1 MINPTEDFKAMLK
14 EIPEQ
19 INTLKYLSSKNH
31 SPKTTDPTTVLPA
44 NRRDPPLDGGQSVK
58 IGGMWT
64 LKHEISSPKFYELI
78 MKT

>member
-19 INTLKYLSSKNH
+19 INTLKYLPTKNH

-44 NRRDPPLDGGQSVK
+44 NRRAPPLDRGKSTK
-58 IGGMWT
+58 NGGMWT
-64 LKHEISSPKFYELI
+64 MKHEIRSQ
-78 MKT
+78 